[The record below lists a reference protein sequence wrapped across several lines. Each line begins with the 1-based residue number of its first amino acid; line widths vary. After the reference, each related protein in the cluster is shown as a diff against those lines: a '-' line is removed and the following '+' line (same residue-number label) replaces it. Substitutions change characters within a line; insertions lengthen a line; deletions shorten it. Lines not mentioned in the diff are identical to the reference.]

1 MGAQLDGKAAL
12 VTGAGP
18 GIGRNV
24 AGHLAAEGAN
34 VAITARTAAAL
45 EVTAREI
52 QAAIGRPVLPLPG
65 DVSVTAGAER
75 CGTAAGNRPGPLD
88 ILVPCAGSPP
98 GRLPEDLTEEQWMSS
113 LNLEFAGTRA

>member
-1 MGAQLDGKAAL
+1 MGPQLDGKAAL
-12 VTGAGP
+12 VTGAST

-24 AGHLAAEGAN
+24 AEHLAAEGAN
-34 VAITARTAAAL
+34 VAITARTAAPL

-52 QAAIGRPVLPLPG
+52 QAAIGRPVLPLAG

-75 CGTAAGNRPGPLD
+75 CGAAAGDRRGPID
-88 ILVPCAGSPP
+88 ILVTCAGSSP
-98 GRLPEDLTEEQWMSS
+98 GRLLEDLTEEQWMSS